1 MESLFD
7 TIIARL
13 KSQANSQNVKG
24 MARYGISTANTLGV
38 PVPVLRELAK
48 ANKKNHTLAIDLW
61 KSGIH
66 EARILAAFVDD
77 PKQVTERQME
87 EWVVAFDS
95 WDVCDQVCCHLFDR
109 SPFAYDKAA
118 AWALR
123 DEEFVKRAGFVLMAG
138 LAVHDKQAA
147 NDTFA
152 PFFELIRTQA
162 ADERNF
168 VKKAANWALRQMGK
182 RGPGLHA
189 RAVTLCEELIL
200 SDSKAARWIGRDAL
214 HELTGDTMNKKYIA
228 RRFTSRNR
236 DSI

>member
-1 MESLFD
+1 MASLLE

-13 KSQANSQNVKG
+13 KSQANPQNVKG
-24 MARYGISTANTLGV
+24 MARYGICTTNTLGV

-48 ANKKNHTLAIDLW
+48 TNKRNHPLALDLW
-61 KSGIH
+61 KSCIH

-77 PKQVTERQME
+77 PQQVTERQME
-87 EWVVAFDS
+87 EWALDFDS

-109 SPFAYDKAA
+109 TPFAYEKAA

-123 DEEFVKRAGFVLMAG
+123 EEEFVKRAGFVLMAG
-138 LAVHDKQAA
+138 LATHDKKAG

-152 PFFELIRTQA
+152 PFFELIKSQS
-162 ADERNF
+162 ADDRNF
-168 VKKAANWALRQMGK
+168 VKKAVNWALRQIGK

-189 RAVTLCEELIL
+189 DSLRLCEELIL

-214 HELTGDTMNKKYIA
+214 HELAGDALNKKHIA
-228 RRFTSRNR
+228 RRFAPRGR
-236 DSI
+236 D